1 MRLLRSARNDI
12 KPLGDTLKPPV
23 LLGRTPLNQHLKSL
37 SLGGIL
43 RVGDTPKPPVLA
55 KKDLS
60 ALPR

>member
-1 MRLLRSARNDI
+1 M
-12 KPLGDTLKPPV
+12 PPV
-23 LLGRTPLNQHLKSL
+23 LLGRTPINQHLKSL